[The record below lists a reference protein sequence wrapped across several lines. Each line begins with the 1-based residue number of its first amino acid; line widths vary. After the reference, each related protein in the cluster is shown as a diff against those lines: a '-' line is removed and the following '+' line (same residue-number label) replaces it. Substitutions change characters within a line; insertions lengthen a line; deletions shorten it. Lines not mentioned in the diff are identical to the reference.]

1 MNGPFGVDISRAT
14 DLTPSTSP
22 ARAPTSLQIG
32 YSAARAGDV
41 TTKYQRDLGP
51 IFTNLIKKLPFFQV
65 SGHVPARHKPTVASS
80 APAPTPPQFDARA
93 HLSSAFQTLETPPP
107 SPPPYRRY
115 TATSPLASTQS
126 WIPIPNPKSEIL
138 NQKTPLPAQMLRTAS
153 GVLDA
158 LKQYSS
164 IASDYSTGKFLSEA
178 RIDRPI
184 WRLKSRWK
192 IQPFYAIMGQL
203 SPNRIE

>member
-65 SGHVPARHKPTVASS
+65 FGHVPARHKPTVASS
-80 APAPTPPQFDARA
+80 APAPTPPQFDRARPPFQRFPNFGNPA
-93 HLSSAFQTLETPPP
+93 PISTPVQTLHRNVPPRLHPILDTNPQSEIRNPQSKNAAAGANAAHGKRRSGRSESSTPRLLAIIAQAN
-107 SPPPYRRY
+107 S
-115 TATSPLASTQS
+115 SLKHAST
-126 WIPIPNPKSEIL
+126 
-138 NQKTPLPAQMLRTAS
+138 
-153 GVLDA
+153 
-158 LKQYSS
+158 KQFEGSNH
-164 IASDYSTGKFLSEA
+164 AGKFSLST
-178 RIDRPI
+178 R
-184 WRLKSRWK
+184 
-192 IQPFYAIMGQL
+192 
-203 SPNRIE
+203 